1 MKEYEFVQKSLS
13 PPWSLIE
20 SSPSIF
26 NSMIRMYGAKDLD
39 IREIFDIEEFN
50 IIQEQAYGVIFSSVL
65 AETPTAIEVEN
76 PEIDSMFFSSQVVV
90 NVCATSA
97 LLGVLLNI
105 EDNKVNIGK
114 KLREFKKFTKG
125 FNSVDCGLAIAN
137 SEFLKETHNT
147 FGSLESKTTALN
159 YPGYNDVYTGRKSKK
174 RHVQSE
180 NNYHYTAF
188 IPFKDDVWE
197 LDGYNKTPVNYGLKN
212 NEGWLKNVYDVIKSR
227 MEESDTLEFNIL
239 IVVKSQKQSIPSP
252 TASTPTASITKS
264 SKNIF
269 FENLLLKSNN
279 LLRSEYGGDETDPL
293 TDIYIDIMNNADTLK
308 EDEHE
313 EYITKTFKEIE
324 LAKRKSSLL
333 MLQSIARKGLES
345 SAEQPKKNSVLS
357 NIDDY
362 DTKKF
367 IKRNQHDYI
376 PFINALFKK
385 LDEHGLLK
393 DIQ

>member
-1 MKEYEFVQKSLS
+1 MKEYEIVQKLLS

-65 AETPTAIEVEN
+65 AKTPTAIEVEN

-105 EDNKVNIGK
+105 EDNEINIGE
-114 KLREFKKFTKG
+114 KLHEFKKFTKG

-147 FGSLESKTTALN
+147 FGSLESKITALS
-159 YPGYNDVYTGRKSKK
+159 YPGYTDIYTGRKSKK

-188 IPFKDDVWE
+188 IPFKYDVWE

-212 NEGWLKNVYDVIKSR
+212 TDGWLKNVYDIIKSR

-239 IVVKSQKQSIPSP
+239 VVVKSQQQQSIPP
-252 TASTPTASITKS
+252 PIASTPTASIPKS
-264 SKNIF
+264 AKNIF
-269 FENLLLKSNN
+269 FENLLSRSSN

-293 TDIYIDIMNNADTLK
+293 TDIYVDIMNNADTLK
-308 EDEHE
+308 EEEHE

-333 MLQSIARKGLES
+333 MIQNIARKGLES
-345 SAEQPKKNSVLS
+345 SVEQPNKNLAPN
-357 NIDDY
+357 NIDDDDVKNRTIQRRRIY
-362 DTKKF
+362 KMKK
-367 IKRNQHDYI
+367 I
-376 PFINALFKK
+376 A
-385 LDEHGLLK
+385 E
-393 DIQ
+393 